1 MVSWKARLLATAFSF
16 KLGNL
21 LTLRG
26 LTELD
31 LPSKAAGLR
40 KSAEDCADKNEDST
54 GPPSYLM
61 KELEGLFVQH
71 QYAQKRVEE
80 SGNYLRNLKNKIKL
94 FFYFFFFISVM
105 YSSSKSCPAAE

>member
-1 MVSWKARLLATAFSF
+1 MYLLKIYYIYSYNNLYLYDLFKARLLATSFSF

-31 LPSKAAGLR
+31 LPAKAAGLR

-61 KELEGLFVQH
+61 K
-71 QYAQKRVEE
+71 
-80 SGNYLRNLKNKIKL
+80 
-94 FFYFFFFISVM
+94 
-105 YSSSKSCPAAE
+105 